1 MHRYIFIHRTDTIFM
16 DDFSNNDRD
25 VFLIKTDMIDRGALM
40 SRYSRTANL
49 DIREVYGKEFKNN
62 PDRASNFYKRIFLD
76 YGDESVAELT
86 TAQMGIQNV
95 SNIVTKVI
103 EEPRIGLSYLEK
115 SSRYVKYNKKV
126 NGNYLFLRG
135 ENAGVGAME
144 SKYNSY
150 CNDLFDFYSAAYPE
164 MMKYM
169 EDANPIENFT
179 FEIGGKNYK
188 YTNLESVDENTLSKS
203 YKSSL
208 RSAVLDEIRALL
220 PASTLTNIG
229 ISGNGRA
236 FISLIE
242 RLKAYG
248 TPEAEKY
255 GELIYRE
262 LEPELPELIE
272 DAVSAHGI
280 AQIKYNNARDSI
292 GNSFSNDTA
301 KVPDIKVINFMDEK
315 RAIDLATGMLL
326 YGSSAGSSNVDIPPE
341 KQYSILKELESLRGN
356 RRHKLGRAFEGI
368 TYSFEVNM
376 NYGAFREFQRHRFFS
391 IIRKPLSTQYGYD
404 IPENLG
410 KIPELRSRYVEL
422 MDEARILYND
432 IMGRS
437 GRKIAQYVVPYAYKY
452 PVVFSSNLN
461 ELTYFI
467 ELRSNQQVHP
477 DLREVALDIY
487 SEIKKIHP
495 HLATLIKFV
504 DTGDYRLGRLPSEVK
519 KESRRKTLSGEND

>member
-1 MHRYIFIHRTDTIFM
+1 MERYIFMHRINMIFM
-16 DDFSNNDRD
+16 DDFSNNDKD
-25 VFLIKTDMIDRGALM
+25 VFLIKTDMIDKGALM

-49 DIREVYGKEFKNN
+49 DIREVYEKEFKNN

-86 TAQMGIQNV
+86 TAQLGIQNV
-95 SNIVTKVI
+95 SNVLTKVI

-126 NGNYLFLRG
+126 NGNYLFLHG
-135 ENAGVGAME
+135 EEAGIIGME
-144 SKYNSY
+144 DKYDRY
-150 CNDLFDFYSAAYPE
+150 CNDLFDFYSIAYPE
-164 MMKYM
+164 MIKYM
-169 EDANPIENFT
+169 GDANPMESFT
-179 FEIGGKNYK
+179 FEIGGKNYGYADLK
-188 YTNLESVDENTLSKS
+188 SIDENILAKS

-208 RSAVLDEIRALL
+208 RSAVLDEIRSLL

-248 TPEAEKY
+248 VPEAEKY
-255 GELIYRE
+255 GELIYKE
-262 LEPELPELIE
+262 LQPELPELID
-272 DAVSAHGI
+272 DAVSNHGI

-292 GNSFSNDTA
+292 GENYPQA
-301 KVPDIKVINFMDEK
+301 PGKVSDIKIINYMEES
-315 RAIDLATGMLL
+315 RAIDVATKMLL
-326 YGSSAGSSNVDIPPE
+326 YGNSWSFETIDLPVE
-341 KQYSILKELESLRGN
+341 RQYNILKQLESLRGN

-376 NYGAFREFQRHRFFS
+376 NYGAFREFQRHRFLS

-410 KIPELRSRYVEL
+410 KIPELRDRYVEL
-422 MDEARILYND
+422 MDEAHNLYNS
-432 IMGRS
+432 IMKKS
-437 GRKIAQYVVPYAYKY
+437 GKKIAQYVVPYAYKY

-477 DLREVALDIY
+477 DLRKVALDIY
-487 SEIKKIHP
+487 GEIKKIHP
-495 HLATLIKFV
+495 HLAPLIKFV
-504 DTGDYRLGRLPSEVK
+504 DTGDYRLGRLPSEVR
-519 KESRRKTLSGEND
+519 KESKRKTL

>member
-1 MHRYIFIHRTDTIFM
+1 MN
-16 DDFSNNDRD
+16 DFSNSDRD
-25 VFLIKTDMIDRGALM
+25 VFLIKADMIDRGALM

-49 DIREVYGKEFKNN
+49 DIRDVYEKEFKNN
-62 PDRASNFYKRIFLD
+62 PGRASNFYKRIFLD

-86 TAQMGIQNV
+86 TAQLGIQNV
-95 SNIVTKVI
+95 SNIATKVI

-126 NGNYLFLRG
+126 NGKYLFLHG
-135 ENAGVGAME
+135 EDAGITGME
-144 SKYNSY
+144 DEYDKY
-150 CNDLFDFYSAAYPE
+150 CNDLFDFYSNAYPE

-169 EDANPIENFT
+169 GDTNPKENFT
-179 FEIGGKNYK
+179 FEVGGKNYNYSDVK
-188 YTNLESVDENTLSKS
+188 SIDENTLEKS
-203 YKSSL
+203 YQSSL

-242 RLKAYG
+242 RLNAYG
-248 TPEAEKY
+248 TPETEKY

-272 DAVSAHGI
+272 DAVSGHGI

-292 GNSFSNDTA
+292 GVNFS
-301 KVPDIKVINFMDEK
+301 PDSGRLSDINIINFMDESK
-315 RAIDLATGMLL
+315 AIDIATGMLL
-326 YGSSAGSSNVDIPPE
+326 YGNSGPYSNINIPLE
-341 KQYSILKELESLRGN
+341 KQYDILNQLGSLRGN

-368 TYSFEVNM
+368 NYSFEVNM
-376 NYGAFREFQRHRFFS
+376 NYGVFREFQRHRFFS

-410 KIPELRSRYVEL
+410 KIPELRARYIEL
-422 MDEARILYND
+422 MEEAHKLYTG
-432 IMGRS
+432 IMNRS
-437 GRKIAQYVVPYAYKY
+437 GKKMAQYVVPYAYKY

-477 DLREVALDIY
+477 DLRKVALSIY
-487 SEIKKIHP
+487 REIKKIHP
-495 HLATLIKFV
+495 HLASLIKFV

-519 KESRRKTLSGEND
+519 KESKRNTLSGEKD